1 MGNDSILP
9 ECGGLSDYSD
19 TKERKEMPQGRM
31 VSFYLRF
38 GHSYVTEIPIRGVP
52 IFFRHTCR
60 VECPLKVAFCW
71 DNGKERRQVASGTKG
86 NVFAALTDIENTE
99 KIYLDNGVYKRNTAL
114 GSSWDLRIVH
124 EGDQQVSGHGEGGVS
139 AGVPADLSVFIP
151 YFKNLCERNVY
162 PFIGT
167 AQETQQR

>member
-38 GHSYVTEIPIRGVP
+38 GHSYVTDNSYSWGTY
-52 IFFRHTCR
+52 FFRHTCR
-60 VECPLKVAFCW
+60 VECPLKAAFCW

-86 NVFAALTDIENTE
+86 NVFAALTDIRNTE
-99 KIYLDNGVYKRNTAL
+99 KFILTMVCIKEILLLEA
-114 GSSWDLRIVH
+114 
-124 EGDQQVSGHGEGGVS
+124 
-139 AGVPADLSVFIP
+139 AGI
-151 YFKNLCERNVY
+151 
-162 PFIGT
+162 
-167 AQETQQR
+167 